1 MDSLLAL
8 PSDQLT
14 RIVVFVVALLVI
26 WVVLRTIMRVTM
38 RIFTLGCGAILVLGL
53 ILVFLGYLNR

>member
-1 MDSLLAL
+1 MHLLLAL
-8 PSDQLT
+8 PSDQTT
-14 RIVVFVVALLVI
+14 RIVIFVVALLVI